1 MYDDL
6 IFNIPTGQTINKAMN
21 IENYKSGIISV
32 LEILPSEQIVSI
44 VDEVATVAV
53 TIYLKAKYVDQII
66 NRKFRDLS
74 MW

>member
-1 MYDDL
+1 MHDDL

-44 VDEVATVAV
+44 VDEVATLAV
-53 TIYLKAKYVDQII
+53 TIYLKAKYADQII
-66 NRKFRDLS
+66 DRKFRYLR

>member
-1 MYDDL
+1 MHDDL

-44 VDEVATVAV
+44 VDEVATLAV